1 MSNGSILSDT
11 DRIRYE
17 ETDLSFLAENPYH
30 FRCGIY
36 IACVSGGCEVSTG
49 AESFRLCPQTELI
62 FLNGTLLHRLEATD
76 DFMVRMI
83 LFPKDVFLK
92 AILPIDTPYMNYA
105 NEHPCYVHTPDA
117 RSQTT
122 WMQLCVWMD
131 MARMLFCG
139 DYRTQFRDMQE
150 YSFLQGLLLWLFNT
164 VPEKLEIHSRF
175 SRQQLLCQK
184 FLQLIRE
191 YGATEHSSSFYAEK
205 LCVSPRYL
213 HRATTQCLEG
223 RSPKQLIEEQ
233 LHRLSS
239 EPLTARRLSMAKR
252 QFIAQL
258 AISSENNESYMLGA
272 GKSLL
277 VHDEMDTMAQVYA
290 KIRALTAEQ
299 LLAAARETFADLSQ
313 LTWGGE

>member
-205 LCVSPRYL
+205 LCLTPKYL
-213 HRATTQCLEG
+213 AKLVKNAT
-223 RSPKQLIEEQ
+223 
-233 LHRLSS
+233 
-239 EPLTARRLSMAKR
+239 
-252 QFIAQL
+252 
-258 AISSENNESYMLGA
+258 
-272 GKSLL
+272 GKSASDWIDGYVIL
-277 VHDEMDTMAQVYA
+277 EA
-290 KIRALTAEQ
+290 KNMLRYSPMPVKDIVSRLNFPDAPTFHKYFKLRTGMTP
-299 LLAAARETFADLSQ
+299 ARYRKS
-313 LTWGGE
+313 